1 MGLIPFLQSE
11 PFPHYYRS
19 SVWGYIEGLSQ
30 IGNFITPYIVTACEN
45 SNINSLIV
53 FSFMLG
59 VLGIVPMLFIKETLN
74 RSEDELLKED
84 EKESIIEGEVSTIN
98 EELGSTEKPRMS

>member
-1 MGLIPFLQSE
+1 MGIIPFLQSE

-19 SVWGYIEGLSQ
+19 SVWGYIEGFSQ

-45 SNINSLIV
+45 ANINSLIV

-59 VLGIVPMLFIKETLN
+59 VLGIVPMFFIKETLN
-74 RSEDELLKED
+74 KSED
-84 EKESIIEGEVSTIN
+84 
-98 EELGSTEKPRMS
+98 